1 MANTLLIEKET
12 GGYYGFTL
20 TIDGVVQDK
29 IRNMFNDAFGK
40 NNLVTINNSTGAN
53 LVKKQNISVFDITLI
68 ASGTFTFSD
77 IDDFLVKLIDI
88 GFFDWRLGTGGG
100 SGATRFDDLL
110 DTFQYFGQDGKG
122 VRVNESEQKLETY
135 DVYNYRTITDL
146 EDTYD
151 VGIPNKMLVT
161 DNDGN
166 VALEDKIT
174 IPQPYLN
181 SIGSFHYADLA
192 TQTTPFTVI
201 ANVPKKLTNDGA
213 GDGTN
218 ISNAPYG
225 VPIMLSNTGSLYFGD
240 LSIGD
245 LVTFRLDAKFTT
257 TGANQTYSYYI
268 VFGVGSGS
276 EFTRYM
282 TDSHK
287 KTTGILNESGVLSF
301 DIENQLMK
309 DYYADVYIVSDRDGT
324 IVINDFYFEVIRK
337 NINVIDIDGLTDL
350 SATRTPTNVSIESS
364 TGTPAV
370 IGLGNGTNAGFSL
383 NDYTSAEKSKLSGIS
398 TGANVGVV
406 PNTAITGATKTK
418 ITYDSKGLVTAGTDL
433 IESDIPTLG
442 QAKITNLTTDLALKA
457 PLSSPTFTG
466 TPLAPTA
473 TAGTNN
479 TQVATTAFVSTATT
493 NAVSGKMN
501 TPSGTAN
508 FLSKFLTA
516 STIGISRI
524 FDNGTFIGI
533 GTVNTPTKDIT
544 LSNSS
549 DKEIGVEN
557 SESTTIGKN
566 FKVNAGSTV
575 NYILNPNVT
584 AISSTIYGGWGNAT
598 DINGDVFFNDF
609 SVGVKKIVHGTN
621 NITVV
626 STPASIIYSQEIAI
640 GYDNSIYQI
649 FQGTNVLYR
658 NAVILAGA
666 SGYAVSGIFAS
677 KLSNKLYASFNG
689 NINFS
694 TNNGVSFTS
703 IQSGSITAGKIC
715 EDSFGNIYTLIN
727 GYLWKQTGGTGTFSN
742 TNTIMLGDYLA
753 CDSNNKIYSATTTTL
768 YSLAYNS
775 TVYVVEKN
783 LTGMSF
789 LTGIA
794 IDLDNRI
801 IFTRGT
807 NQGSIQYQ
815 LSTAVLGTPDL
826 NGGILKLEAGT
837 GKGAG
842 QSRIEF
848 NTGQKTASGTAMQ
861 SLTTRG
867 YIDENGYFVYI
878 MNTYADNAAAV
889 SAGLPVNSFYKDSS
903 GNLKIV
909 F

>member
-77 IDDFLVKLIDI
+77 IDAFLVKLIDI

-100 SGATRFDDLL
+100 GGATRFDDLL

-122 VRVNESEQKLETY
+122 VKVNESEQKLETY
-135 DVYNYRTITDL
+135 DIYNYRTITDL

-151 VGIPNKMLVT
+151 VGVPNKMLVT

-166 VALEDKIT
+166 VVLEDKIV
-174 IPQPYLN
+174 IPQPFLN
-181 SIGSFHYADLA
+181 SIGSITYADVA
-192 TQTTPFTVI
+192 TQTTPLIGV
-201 ANVPKKLTNDGA
+201 ANVELKLLNDIN
-213 GDGTN
+213 GTGTDF
-218 ISNAPYG
+218 SNAPYG
-225 VPIMLSNTGSLYFGD
+225 IVNLWDSTPNELDFAQ

-245 LVTFRLDAKFTT
+245 TVNLRTTLKVTTSTSDQNINVYARLGLDTASEIDLLIGSKFIKTA
-257 TGANQTYSYYI
+257 G
-268 VFGVGSGS
+268 
-276 EFTRYM
+276 EFTF
-282 TDSHK
+282 
-287 KTTGILNESGVLSF
+287 ESELSF
-301 DIENQLMK
+301 
-309 DYYADVYIVSDRDGT
+309 
-324 IVINDFYFEVIRK
+324 VILKPEHITAMGELYLISEHNSTVKVQDFRFITIRK
-337 NINVIDIDGLTDL
+337 NINIIDIDGLTDL
-350 SATRTPTNVSIESS
+350 SAIRTSTNVTIESS

-370 IGLGNGTNAGFSL
+370 IGLGDGTLAGFSL
-383 NDYTSAEKSKLSGIS
+383 NDYTSTEKAKLADTYIKSEVDDALDLKANDNAVVHLSGNETIS
-398 TGANVGVV
+398 GIKTFLTGMLGLRNVANTFTSFFLNT
-406 PNTAITGATKTK
+406 NTAARTYTLPDKSGTVAMTSDVPTTGYISGGTAN
-418 ITYDSKGLVTAGTDL
+418 YLSKYL
-433 IESDIPTLG
+433 
-442 QAKITNLTTDLALKA
+442 
-457 PLSSPTFTG
+457 
-466 TPLAPTA
+466 
-473 TAGTNN
+473 
-479 TQVATTAFVSTATT
+479 TATT
-493 NAVSGKMN
+493 VG
-501 TPSGTAN
+501 
-508 FLSKFLTA
+508 LSRL
-516 STIGISRI
+516 
-524 FDNGTFIGI
+524 FDNGTFLGI

-544 LSNSS
+544 LGNGS

-807 NQGSIQYQ
+807 NQGNIQYQ
-815 LSTAVLGTPDL
+815 LLTAVLGTPDL
-826 NGGILKLEAGT
+826 KGGTLIIEAGG

-848 NTGQKTASGTAMQ
+848 YTGQKTASGTNMQ
-861 SLTTRG
+861 SLTMRG

-878 MNTYADNAAAV
+878 MNTYADNATAV
-889 SAGLPVNSFYKDSS
+889 SAGLPVNAFYKDST

-909 F
+909 Y